1 VKRWV
6 AKESTDNGQVVEDS
20 KLTDQAIFDRL
31 ERDVAFRS
39 VATRLLQ
46 RYGYLVPTTNPDSD
60 FAKEKQLVLQER
72 ARRLVQIE
80 AQEDSES
87 LRPQKNDRDLER
99 TGTCDP
105 RRDQDCLP
113 QSPANRQN
121 TRVPNGMSTP
131 ETNPQAT
138 PEQAPTQRQPQIL
151 RADGL
156 PPDTDLLGGTSADSL
171 APNLQMTSGL
181 VKRDANPLT
190 GFQSQGQGLNDTLP
204 LTRSLPSAP
213 VDRSANTA
221 FRWQERNRA
230 AVARKVSKGNGENSA
245 GRHVHRR
252 DSRTPWIPS
261 ARRLLYSALAHRNA
275 VFALRSTG
283 AEGKLLVSGKV
294 SFSPCP

>member
-1 VKRWV
+1 MVELKRWV

-31 ERDVAFRS
+31 ERTLRFDPLRRDS
-39 VATRLLQ
+39 CSDTDTSCPRLIRIQ
-46 RYGYLVPTTNPDSD
+46 TCKGKTISPPGT
-60 FAKEKQLVLQER
+60 

-80 AQEDSES
+80 RRRFES

-121 TRVPNGMSTP
+121 TRVPNGMPALRRILSDARASTHSASAA
-131 ETNPQAT
+131 NPASRWT
-138 PEQAPTQRQPQIL
+138 AARY
-151 RADGL
+151 RS
-156 PPDTDLLGGTSADSL
+156 LGGTSADSL
-171 APNLQMTSGL
+171 APNPDDFRL

-213 VDRSANTA
+213 VDRSANTGVSMA
-221 FRWQERNRA
+221 RA
-230 AVARKVSKGNGENSA
+230 EWSS
-245 GRHVHRR
+245 RR
-252 DSRTPWIPS
+252 
-261 ARRLLYSALAHRNA
+261 
-275 VFALRSTG
+275 
-283 AEGKLLVSGKV
+283 AEGIQGERKKKK
-294 SFSPCP
+294 